1 MAEIM
6 ALLAS
11 MCFAVGTVLQQK
23 GTLETAG
30 GADDPRFLVQVLRRP
45 VWLVG
50 GLLQAAGW
58 ILQAAAL
65 DRGSLVVVQSIC
77 TLSLVFALP
86 VGMRVTH
93 QRVGRREVTG
103 ALAVVAG
110 IVAFVS
116 VAQPS
121 AGTTNPSATAWWT
134 AGLLIAAAIGVLMGL
149 GWSGTG
155 GRQALLFGLAAGC
168 AFAFQAAVTKVF
180 VGILHQGLGPILSS
194 WTTYAL
200 IISALLGFTLQ
211 QSALKTGRAGS
222 GHGVEQRHDPLR
234 QHAARRHRLRRDPGP
249 RRRATGPGGDRTGR
263 GPVRGLHAGR
273 RGTARTQRRP
283 GPVLP
288 RSIATGPPP
297 RRPEPSALD
306 RLISDLSAGTQGRD
320 GRSPMCFATPHD
332 D

>member
-86 VGMRVTH
+86 IGMRLTR

-103 ALAVVAG
+103 ALAVVVG

-116 VAQPS
+116 VSQPS
-121 AGTTNPSATAWWT
+121 AGTANPSATAWWT
-134 AGLLIAAAIGVLMGL
+134 AGLLMAAAIGILMGL

-211 QSALKTGRAGS
+211 QSALKTGVLAPAMASSNAMTLFASTLLGVIVFDETLARGDGRLIPAVIGLVVALFGVSMLAGE
-222 GHGVEQRHDPLR
+222 EQ
-234 QHAARRHRLRRDPGP
+234 PGP
-249 RRRATGPGGDRTGR
+249 DDAGPGSPAAIER
-263 GPVRGLHAGR
+263 PAPS
-273 RGTARTQRRP
+273 RRP
-283 GPVLP
+283 
-288 RSIATGPPP
+288 R
-297 RRPEPSALD
+297 PSALD
-306 RLISDLSAGTQGRD
+306 RLIPGG
-320 GRSPMCFATPHD
+320 GP
-332 D
+332 

>member
-1 MAEIM
+1 VAEIM

-11 MCFAVGTVLQQK
+11 LCFAVGTVLQQK

-30 GADDPRFLVQVLRRP
+30 GVDDPRFLVQVLRRP

-50 GLLQAAGW
+50 GLLQGAGW

-86 VGMRVTH
+86 IGMRVTH
-93 QRVGRREVTG
+93 QRVGRREITG
-103 ALAVVAG
+103 ALAVVVG

-116 VAQPS
+116 VAQTS
-121 AGTTNPSATAWWT
+121 AGTTHPSATAWWT
-134 AGLLIAAAIGVLMGL
+134 AGLLMAAAIGILMGL

-180 VGILHQGLGPILSS
+180 VGLLHQGLGPILSS

-211 QSALKTGRAGS
+211 QSALKTGVLAPAMASSNAMTLFASTLLGIIVFDETLAQGNGRLIPAVIGLVVALFGVSLLAGEEPPESDHAGS
-222 GHGVEQRHDPLR
+222 GPRASHQPTANTD
-234 QHAARRHRLRRDPGP
+234 QHRLGSTD
-249 RRRATGPGGDRTGR
+249 
-263 GPVRGLHAGR
+263 
-273 RGTARTQRRP
+273 
-283 GPVLP
+283 
-288 RSIATGPPP
+288 
-297 RRPEPSALD
+297 
-306 RLISDLSAGTQGRD
+306 
-320 GRSPMCFATPHD
+320 
-332 D
+332 

>member
-86 VGMRVTH
+86 IGMRLTR

-103 ALAVVAG
+103 ALAVVVG

-116 VAQPS
+116 VSQPS
-121 AGTTNPSATAWWT
+121 AGTANPSATAWWT
-134 AGLLIAAAIGVLMGL
+134 AGLLMTAAIGILMGL

-211 QSALKTGRAGS
+211 QSALKTGVLAPAMASSNAMTLFASTLLGVIVFDETLARGDGRLIPAVIGLVVALFGVSMLAGEEQPGPDDAGS
-222 GHGVEQRHDPLR
+222 GSPAAMERPTPSRHQD
-234 QHAARRHRLRRDPGP
+234 RLRSTD
-249 RRRATGPGGDRTGR
+249 
-263 GPVRGLHAGR
+263 
-273 RGTARTQRRP
+273 
-283 GPVLP
+283 
-288 RSIATGPPP
+288 
-297 RRPEPSALD
+297 
-306 RLISDLSAGTQGRD
+306 
-320 GRSPMCFATPHD
+320 
-332 D
+332 